1 MACVDQAPAT
11 AEYKL
16 LQLKQCLLAGE
27 ALRAIEGLGHS
38 AAAYHAAKKAGEKVR
53 RSMPITGYLFRRDR

>member
-16 LQLKQCLLAGE
+16 LQLRQCLGEE
-27 ALRAIEGLGHS
+27 ALKVVQRFGSLCISILDDKGGIGKKIWWS
-38 AAAYHAAKKAGEKVR
+38 AMQKLKE
-53 RSMPITGYLFRRDR
+53 F

>member
-16 LQLKQCLLAGE
+16 LQLRKCLAGE
-27 ALRAIEGLGHS
+27 ALRAIESLGHS
-38 AAAYHAAKKAGEKVR
+38 ATAYHTAK
-53 RSMPITGYLFRRDR
+53 